1 MGFCGDFN
9 FQLQRAVKQDLDSYK
24 IIIGKKIFKKDD
36 DEKVL
41 LQIEKKEFLNEYYKI
56 DNIISKYIYENKI
69 KEINVFYNH
78 YYNVNDIRFET
89 RRLFPLDIGTF
100 EDVNLNS
107 DFVIETNINEL
118 LSSMLSLTI
127 CYQIK
132 IFESNSY
139 ASENVMREKI
149 TSESIEKIKELEEE
163 ENLRITK
170 EKKQENFT
178 RQINNYKNTMR

>member
-1 MGFCGDFN
+1 M
-9 FQLQRAVKQDLDSYK
+9 
-24 IIIGKKIFKKDD
+24 
-36 DEKVL
+36 
-41 LQIEKKEFLNEYYKI
+41 
-56 DNIISKYIYENKI
+56 
-69 KEINVFYNH
+69 
-78 YYNVNDIRFET
+78 
-89 RRLFPLDIGTF
+89 DIGTF

-118 LSSMLSLTI
+118 LSSILSLTI